1 MVVLDGLMRFATPGR
16 VRLLILFACF
26 GIFSASPVT
35 VLLDSQFALLTTESL
50 LKNHTPS
57 LNRFKI
63 PGLDPAAL
71 PTRRGLPQ
79 PGEFYQLVRVRGRVL
94 YAYPHG
100 SSFLS
105 LPFAAVL
112 DALGASTVKNGGTY
126 DLLAEVL
133 LEKLLASLL
142 MATTACVFFEI
153 GLRAQLP
160 TAWSA
165 VLAAGGAL
173 GTQIWSSASRTL
185 WSQTWEVFLAS
196 CVVLLLL
203 PREDGRVHPIWLAT
217 LLGWMY
223 FVRPTGAVAIVGVTV
238 YLCLFYRREAA
249 IYLVALAAWGL
260 LFVLYWMA
268 IFGQVLPDYYRLG
281 GLLALTRIA
290 AVLPAILV
298 SPSRGLAVFVPTV
311 PIVLYLVARYWNA
324 LDRRLAVLAL
334 GIITGNLLVV
344 ASYPVWW
351 GGWSYGPRLLTGTIP
366 WFVLLGALSCRCLF
380 NDSLRSS
387 NVLRLGLI
395 LMLLAIAINGWG
407 AVSWSAAFWSKNVGI
422 DVHPELVWDW
432 RHPQFL
438 AGL

>member
-1 MVVLDGLMRFATPGR
+1 MRLETPGR
-16 VRLLILFACF
+16 VRLLIFFACF
-26 GIFSASPVT
+26 VIFSASPVT
-35 VLLDSQFALLTTESL
+35 VLLDSQFARLTTESL

-57 LNRFKI
+57 LNRFEI

-71 PTRRGLPQ
+71 PARSGLPH
-79 PGEFYQLVRVRGRVL
+79 PREFYQLVRVQGRVL

-112 DALGASTVKNGGTY
+112 DALGVSTVKNGRTY
-126 DLLAEVL
+126 DLMAEVL

-142 MATTACVFFEI
+142 MAAAACIFFEI

-160 TAWSA
+160 AAWSA

-203 PREDGRVHPIWLAT
+203 PREDGRTHPIWLAT
-217 LLGWMY
+217 LLAWMY
-223 FVRPTGAVAIVGVTV
+223 FVRPTGAVAIAGVAV
-238 YLCLFYRREAA
+238 YLSLFYRRDAA
-249 IYLVALAAWGL
+249 VYLVVLAAWML
-260 LFVLYWMA
+260 IFALYWMPV
-268 IFGQVLPDYYRLG
+268 FGQVLPDYYRQG
-281 GLLALTRIA
+281 GLLELARIA
-290 AVLPAILV
+290 AAMPAILV
-298 SPSRGLAVFVPTV
+298 SPSRGLLVFVPTV
-311 PIVLYLVARYWNA
+311 PMVLYLVARYWNS
-324 LDRRLAVLAL
+324 LDRRLAALAL
-334 GIITGNLLVV
+334 GIIAANLLVV
-344 ASYPVWW
+344 ASYPIWW
-351 GGWSYGPRLLTGTIP
+351 GGWSYGPRLLTDTIP
-366 WFVLLGALSCRCLF
+366 WFVLLAALSCRCLMA
-380 NDSLRSS
+380 DAQRSP
-387 NVLRLGLI
+387 VITRIALA

-407 AVSWSAAFWSKNVGI
+407 AVSWSAALWSKHVGI
-422 DVHPELVWDW
+422 DTHPELVWDW